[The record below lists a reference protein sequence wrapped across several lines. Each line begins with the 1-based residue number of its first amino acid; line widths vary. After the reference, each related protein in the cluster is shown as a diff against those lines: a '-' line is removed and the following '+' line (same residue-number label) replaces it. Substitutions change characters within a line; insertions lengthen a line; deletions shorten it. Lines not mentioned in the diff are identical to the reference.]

1 MVMLELSDLG
11 EEAIVHSP
19 EVAYGRMSIAI
30 AIMFLPTETIVL
42 IVSLRKTLTSRAY
55 SETGQNSTRQ
65 NWA

>member
-1 MVMLELSDLG
+1 MLKLSDLG

-19 EVAYGRMSIAI
+19 EVAYGCMSITI
-30 AIMFLPTETIVL
+30 AIMFLLTETIIL
-42 IVSLRKTLTSRAY
+42 IVSLRKMLMSRAY